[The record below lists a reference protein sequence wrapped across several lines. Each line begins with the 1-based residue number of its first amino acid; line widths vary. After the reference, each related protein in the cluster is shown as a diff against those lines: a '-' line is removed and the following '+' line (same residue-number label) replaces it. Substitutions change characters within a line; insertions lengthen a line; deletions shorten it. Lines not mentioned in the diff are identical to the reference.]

1 MEPEDDIDA
10 TGALSAALAADRKN
24 RQLVEQQIRSNM
36 EMLTQARDSL
46 REQRVGP
53 STSERLFAISA
64 ALGRPTRTGRF
75 SESMANLGEVLGGQ
89 EKSKREA
96 MSAREAMIEKYGMD
110 IGESQLSMLQSQLAG
125 SGQMVNRALA
135 AAKAPALGETERM
148 IQRAL
153 ALPEGSPERKMLLA
167 AIRGTPENIAAAV
180 SRAEGIQGTK
190 PPPSSKA
197 GNPKYKRGSDGKLY
211 KWSPE

>member
-1 MEPEDDIDA
+1 MEPEDDIDIDMP
-10 TGALSAALAADRKN
+10 GALSAALAADRKN

-36 EMLTQARDSL
+36 DALTQARDSI
-46 REQRVGP
+46 RQQRVGP
-53 STSERLFAISA
+53 SAAERLYAISA

-75 SESMANLGEVLGGQ
+75 SESMANLGETLGAQ
-89 EKSKREA
+89 QKAKREA
-96 MSAREAMIEKYGMD
+96 MAARDAMAEKYGMD

-135 AAKAPALGETERM
+135 AAKPETLSETERM
-148 IQRAL
+148 IKRAL

-180 SRAEGIQGTK
+180 TKAAGIQDTK
-190 PPPSSKA
+190 PPPKPGKA
-197 GNPKYKRGSDGKLY
+197 RYKRGADGTIY
-211 KWSPE
+211 VSRD

>member
-1 MEPEDDIDA
+1 MEPEDDIDIDMP
-10 TGALSAALAADRKN
+10 GALSAALAADRKN

-36 EMLTQARDSL
+36 DALTQARDSI
-46 REQRVGP
+46 RQQRVGP
-53 STSERLFAISA
+53 SASERLYAISA

-75 SESMANLGEVLGGQ
+75 SESMANLGETLGAQ
-89 EKSKREA
+89 EKAKREA
-96 MSAREAMIEKYGMD
+96 MAARDAMVEKYGMD

-135 AAKAPALGETERM
+135 AAKPETLSETERM
-148 IQRAL
+148 IKRAL

-190 PPPSSKA
+190 PPPKPGKA
-197 GNPKYKRGSDGKLY
+197 RYKRGADGTIY
-211 KWSPE
+211 VSRD

>member
-10 TGALSAALAADRKN
+10 TGALPGLSEALAADRKN

-36 EMLTQARDSL
+36 EMLTQARNSL

-110 IGESQLSMLQSQLAG
+110 IGESQLRMLQSQLAG

-135 AAKAPALGETERM
+135 AAKPARGTWSENLG
-148 IQRAL
+148 QFVQ
-153 ALPEGSPERKMLLA
+153 PGSPVATKNTVVVGGYKLTQYTDGSLRMRNA
-167 AIRGTPENIAAAV
+167 DGSTSVYN
-180 SRAEGIQGTK
+180 AEGDKIGDIPAGGTK
-190 PPPSSKA
+190 
-197 GNPKYKRGSDGKLY
+197 
-211 KWSPE
+211 

>member
-1 MEPEDDIDA
+1 MEDELDTDIDMP
-10 TGALSAALAADRKN
+10 GALSAALAADRKN

-64 ALGRPTRTGRF
+64 ALGRPTSSGRF
-75 SESMANLGEVLGGQ
+75 SESMANLGETLGAQ
-89 EKSKREA
+89 EKAKREA
-96 MSAREAMIEKYGMD
+96 MSAREAMLEKYGMD

-135 AAKAPALGETERM
+135 AAKPKQRRTGFDPVTGQLKFMDTGEAVAPD
-148 IQRAL
+148 
-153 ALPEGSPERKMLLA
+153 
-167 AIRGTPENIAAAV
+167 AAADKDLPV
-180 SRAEGIQGTK
+180 LTPAQVAAA
-190 PPPSSKA
+190 KA
-197 GNPKYKRGSDGKLY
+197 AGMRLKFRTTDGR
-211 KWSPE
+211 PMEI